1 MLIVNSIC
9 GNVYQNNRLADKLE
23 LAKSNGTLRLLLLS
37 RIEMEKARLRKET
50 EDGFEVGLEFES
62 GTKIHHG
69 DIVSEN
75 LEFIMVEQESEKVIT
90 IKFKGY
96 GSSDLFLFIG
106 HTIGNRHKPISVQV
120 DGSISFPINDDSE
133 LDLFK
138 KLFHEVIHKM
148 ELVIEEK
155 IFTPNENMNAHGH

>member
-9 GNVYQNNRLADKLE
+9 GNVFQSNRLAEKLE
-23 LAKSNGTLRLLLLS
+23 LAKSNGTLRRLLLS

-62 GTKIHHG
+62 GTKIRHG

-75 LEFIMVEQESEKVIT
+75 LEFIMVEQEPEKVIT

-96 GSSDLFLFIG
+96 GLSL
-106 HTIGNRHKPISVQV
+106 
-120 DGSISFPINDDSE
+120 
-133 LDLFK
+133 
-138 KLFHEVIHKM
+138 IH
-148 ELVIEEK
+148 I
-155 IFTPNENMNAHGH
+155 